1 MKQLPTLLLSSKN
14 KPFWREKDFWRDR
27 NPISIDQLAEERLNM
42 HPSKGQYEVLY
53 ALAGKDPYEWDTSY
67 QQYVIAV
74 GMRGGKNAY
83 ITSIYLTYIT
93 YMISNMKSPYDYF
106 DRFYRTKLNRT
117 QKFDIVNTSVVGEK
131 QAENV
136 HFENITALI
145 KKLKA
150 EDGTS
155 YFEKYLGMDMRS
167 GFGDINSKEISV
179 PTNIGEGGIC
189 HHSFNSS
196 PRSWE
201 GLALIVSVN
210 DEVSRAESKPDY
222 NKVKKSWDG
231 QVANVGGT
239 YGQRVGKV
247 IAISYLNSSD
257 YDFTDDLLKQ
267 AEEQRD
273 RAKRDS
279 NFKPLMYSITRSTFD
294 MNPNKSIE
302 DDEVR
307 EAYRNDPNTARARY
321 ECIKG
326 SSKFGFYQP
335 HPEKIRQCF
344 YDDIESPVDYNYK
357 VVERSIK
364 HPSSG
369 IEQIQK
375 FVAVSLNSIK
385 GDSRIRG
392 LVFDAAKSFDAFIL
406 KGGYIETMEALKT
419 NLFTNGES
427 GEPET
432 VIINQKP
439 IIDICITWQPQN
451 NLSVDYLNFGEIIGA
466 LLNAF
471 PNTRFVNSDPYQ
483 SEQFSQMVRNRGVS
497 SETFA
502 FSNPFQLKIF
512 RRLRLLIHRNIPQIM
527 KDKHLIL
534 KRGITKTAGE
544 WNIMEHEQL
553 MLVNGIKIDHPSS
566 GGKDYADC
574 DALLTDGLTQLEIK
588 DFGVSSGGV
597 SDGKLRA
604 LGEKYL
610 ITRAKL
616 KIKGIKEKD
625 KLYIKKVAEMMNV
638 TEDQAKTIK
647 EFAETQY
654 SGLL

>member
-1 MKQLPTLLLSSKN
+1 MY
-14 KPFWREKDFWRDR
+14 
-27 NPISIDQLAEERLNM
+27 
-42 HPSKGQYEVLY
+42 PSKGQYEVLY
-53 ALAGKDPYEWDTSY
+53 ALAGKDPYEWDTTY

-74 GMRGGKNAY
+74 GMRGGKNTF
-83 ITSIYLTYIT
+83 ITSIYFAYIT

-106 DRFYRTKLNRT
+106 DRYFKAKIPRS
-117 QKFDIVNTSVVGEK
+117 QKFDIVNTSVVGAQ

-136 HFENITALI
+136 HFDNITALI

-155 YFEKYLGMDMRS
+155 YFEKYLQMDMRS
-167 GFGDINSKEISV
+167 GFGDIKIAEINV

-196 PRSWE
+196 PRTWE
-201 GLALIVSVN
+201 GLSLLVSVN

-267 AEEQRD
+267 AEEQKERT
-273 RAKRDS
+273 KREPGY
-279 NFKPLMYSITRSTFD
+279 KPLIYSITRSTFD
-294 MNPNKSIE
+294 MNPNKSME

-321 ECIKG
+321 ECVKG

-357 VVERSIK
+357 VVERRVK
-364 HPSSG
+364 HPSTG
-369 IEQIQK
+369 VEQIQK
-375 FVAVSLNSIK
+375 YVAVSLNGIK

-406 KGGYIETMEALKT
+406 KGGYIETMEPLKT
-419 NLFTNGES
+419 HLFTNGENNN
-427 GEPET
+427 PEL

-451 NLSVDYLNFGEIIGA
+451 NLSVDYLNFGEVIGA

-471 PNTRFVNSDPYQ
+471 PNIRFVNSDPYQ
-483 SEQFSQMVRNRGVS
+483 SEQFSQVVRDRGIS
-497 SETFA
+497 SETFS
-502 FSNPFQLKIF
+502 FTNPFQLKIF
-512 RRLRLLIHRNIPQIM
+512 RRLRLLVHRNIPQIM

-544 WNIMEHEQL
+544 WNVLEHEQL
-553 MLVNGIKIDHPSS
+553 MLINGIKVDHPAS

-588 DFGVSSGGV
+588 DFGTSSKFLN
-597 SDGKLRA
+597 DDKLQA

-610 ITRAKL
+610 IVRAKL
-616 KIKGIKEKD
+616 KKQGIKEKD
-625 KLYIKKVAEMMNV
+625 ANYIKKVAEMMNV
-638 TEDQAKTIK
+638 TEGQAKTIK
-647 EFAETQY
+647 EFADFQY
-654 SGLL
+654 SSIM